1 MVCNPNLARWLLI
14 PGITFSP
21 DGTYAYIADTGA
33 QSGPKG
39 QNFDQPSTM

>member
-1 MVCNPNLARWLLI
+1 MKLTS
-14 PGITFSP
+14 GITFSP

-39 QNFDQPSTM
+39 QNFDQPATM